1 MKSTLHINPLFGEG
15 CVLQSGMPVRIW
27 GGCRPGSTIE
37 VSVAERRADAIV
49 DADGA
54 WTVTLEPLDAGG
66 PYRMTVSETSEAATR
81 ESLSH
86 DVYAGEVFI
95 CAGQSNM
102 EYQMEFLHWRYP
114 SEFTREADS
123 LLRHCKVP
131 VRFDFHGPRH
141 EFDEPVQWVG
151 AASDTLDEFTGIGYF
166 FWTYDSGIVRCAGR
180 SA

>member
-27 GGCRPGSTIE
+27 GGGRPGSTIE

-141 EFDEPVQWVG
+141 EFDEPLMSSLES
-151 AASDTLDEFTGIGYF
+151 ATFLD
-166 FWTYDSGIVRCAGR
+166 V
-180 SA
+180 

>member
-27 GGCRPGSTIE
+27 GGGRPGSTIE

-102 EYQMEFLHWRYP
+102 EYQMEFLH
-114 SEFTREADS
+114 
-123 LLRHCKVP
+123 
-131 VRFDFHGPRH
+131 
-141 EFDEPVQWVG
+141 
-151 AASDTLDEFTGIGYF
+151 
-166 FWTYDSGIVRCAGR
+166 
-180 SA
+180 